1 MSKTIEEL
9 EEIVDELT
17 SKVKKLQDNLSL
29 ARMQFGSC
37 LERLEEE
44 VESARHITGAVKE
57 LQYELTNMFPELFLI
72 RGC

>member
-17 SKVKKLQDNLSL
+17 SKVGELQDNLSL
-29 ARMQFGSC
+29 AERE
-37 LERLEEE
+37 LVRLEEE